1 MCIYIYVDIYRYVMY
16 HIIIH
21 YFQLLAGLLLR
32 LVCPVLLWILCD
44 GEERNRQD
52 QQNGQQ

>member
-21 YFQLLAGLLLR
+21 YFQLLAGLILR